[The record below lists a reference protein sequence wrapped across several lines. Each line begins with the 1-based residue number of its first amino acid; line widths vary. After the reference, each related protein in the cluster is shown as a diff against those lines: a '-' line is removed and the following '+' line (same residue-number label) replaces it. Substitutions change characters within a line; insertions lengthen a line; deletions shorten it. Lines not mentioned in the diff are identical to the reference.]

1 MRLTKIK
8 LPHIDSNAS
17 EVTRAVYRKLLRP
30 ALQAP
35 TTLRHPGWL
44 TLLSLTLLS
53 GGAALF
59 TGEQSIY
66 AQEDSVNSEGVYLSS
81 VRQLTFEGS
90 RAGEG
95 YFSRD
100 GKQMVFQSER
110 EAGNPF
116 YQIYL
121 LDRETGDVERVSPGH
136 GKTTCAWIHPDG
148 DRVLFAST
156 QFDPQAQS
164 KQTSELE
171 FRASGQQRRYAWDY
185 DPQFELV
192 EWNRKTGAYKK
203 LTEAMGY
210 DAEASYSPDGKL
222 IAFSSNREAFSKPLT
237 ERQKTLFE
245 NDPAVALDLYVM
257 NSDGSDVRR
266 VTDVYGYDG
275 GPFFSPDGKRLCWR
289 RFSEDGATAEIYS
302 ANIDGSDA
310 KQITKLGA
318 MSWAPYFHPTGDYLI
333 FATNLQGFANFE
345 LYLVDA
351 AGTREP
357 VRVTSTDG
365 FDGLPVFTPDG
376 SDLAW
381 TSNRTADKKSQ
392 IFLGKWNDKAARKA
406 LGIGESSEQNSG
418 SQSITTMKDRGTI
431 DRAAIGEVSSTASR
445 NVKETDSDYK
455 ASDIGRHVDYL
466 CRPELGGRLTG
477 TDGERLATA
486 YVAGVMSELGLAP
499 AGTDTFASL
508 LDKVSSPAGV
518 ANAPA
523 PGDSDDGFGKYFHPF
538 PYNAGVELRDAN
550 SLGSGEQTWKLDQDW
565 RPLAFSKSGE
575 VAPTGVVFAGYGIV
589 APADGEQKE
598 YDSYVHL
605 DVENKWVMVLRQM
618 PSDVTPERRQQLARY
633 SSLRF
638 KAMVARD
645 RGAKGLIV
653 VSGPK
658 SGVRQQLVP
667 LQNDGS
673 LSGTS
678 IAAVSISD
686 ELAEKWFEKSEDK
699 LADLQSELDR
709 GELMMGF
716 ELPEVEVA
724 ANIDV
729 QPIKRTGTNVLGIL
743 RASDDPS
750 VASKTLMIVGAHI
763 DHLGAGGNSSSLAKE
778 EEKNGVHRGAD
789 DNASGVAAMLEIA
802 QSLASQKK
810 SGKLKLKHDV
820 LFAAWSGEELGL
832 LGSAYFADHFRDVYP
847 QLSEGLGADGKLYP
861 VVIANLNLDMVGRL
875 RENLV
880 LQGIGSSP
888 FWKGEIEKRNAVVGL
903 PITLQSDSYLPTDAS
918 TFYLKGIPIL
928 SAFTGSH
935 SEYHTP
941 RDTPEL
947 LNYDGA
953 AQIAKLMGLIARSL
967 GSSEEVPEYTEQRA
981 PEDQGVRAAMTAYL
995 GSIPDYAQGDIQG
1008 VLLSGVSKDGPAAK
1022 AGVKAKDIVIE
1033 LAGRKV
1039 ENIYDYTYAIEA
1051 LKVGQETEI
1060 VVKRGS
1066 ETLRMKVT
1074 PQSRQ

>member
-1 MRLTKIK
+1 MTQR
-8 LPHIDSNAS
+8 
-17 EVTRAVYRKLLRP
+17 
-30 ALQAP
+30 
-35 TTLRHPGWL
+35 TTLAS
-44 TLLSLTLLS
+44 LLATSCLAIFSDLS
-53 GGAALF
+53 ILP
-59 TGEQSIY
+59 SSM
-66 AQEDSVNSEGVYLSS
+66 AQDTEANYVSGI
-81 VRQLTFEGS
+81 RQLTFEGT

-110 EAGNPF
+110 EPGNPF

-121 LDRETGDVERVSPGH
+121 LDRESGDVERVSPGY

-156 QFDPQAQS
+156 QFDPEVKNKQQA
-164 KQTSELE
+164 ELD

-185 DPQFELV
+185 DPKFELV
-192 EWNRKTGAYKK
+192 EWNRRNGSYKK

-222 IAFSSNREAFSKPLT
+222 IAFSSNRTAYSKPLSDR
-237 ERQKTLFE
+237 EKTLFE

-257 NSDGSDVRR
+257 NSDGTNIRKI
-266 VTDVYGYDG
+266 TDVFGYDG
-275 GPFFSPDGKRLCWR
+275 GPFFSPDGKRICWR

-302 ANIDGSDA
+302 ANLDGSDP
-310 KQITKLGA
+310 KQVTRLGA
-318 MSWAPYFHPTGDYLI
+318 MSWAPYFHPSGDYMI

-345 LYLVDA
+345 LYIVDA
-351 AGTREP
+351 AGTKEP
-357 VRVTSTDG
+357 VRITSTDG
-365 FDGLPVFTPDG
+365 FDGLPVFSPDG
-376 SDLAW
+376 SELAW
-381 TSNRTADKKSQ
+381 TSNRTSDKKSQ
-392 IFLGKWNDKAARKA
+392 IFIAKWNDSAARKA
-406 LGIGESSEQNSG
+406 LGLEGNSAKP
-418 SQSITTMKDRGTI
+418 SVD
-431 DRAAIGEVSSTASR
+431 AFGEVSSLAMQ
-445 NVKETDSDYK
+445 NAKANDNDYK
-455 ASDIGRHVDYL
+455 PSDVGRHVDYL

-486 YVAGVMSELGLAP
+486 YVASYMSELGLAP
-499 AGTDTFASL
+499 AGTDTFSGLMEKIKAAA
-508 LDKVSSPAGV
+508 PQG

-523 PGDSDDGFGKYFHPF
+523 SRVDAASLDEFGKYFYPF
-538 PYNAGVELRDAN
+538 PYTAGVEMA
-550 SLGSGEQTWKLDQDW
+550 GSNTLVSAGKEWKLDEDW
-565 RPLAFSKSGE
+565 RPLAFSKSGPLE
-575 VAPTGVVFAGYGIV
+575 ATGVVFAGYGIV
-589 APADGEQKE
+589 APADGDQKE

-605 DVENKWVMVLRQM
+605 DVENKWVMVLRQL
-618 PSDVTPERRQQLARY
+618 PSDVSPERRQQLARY

-678 IAAVSISD
+678 IAAISVSD
-686 ELAEKWFEKSEDK
+686 AVALEWFAESEDK
-699 LADLQSELDR
+699 LEDLQSELDK
-709 GELMMGF
+709 GEMMMGF
-716 ELPEVEVA
+716 ELPEVQVTSS
-724 ANIDV
+724 IQV

-743 RASDDPS
+743 RASDDPNQAAKS
-750 VASKTLMIVGAHI
+750 VIIVGAHI
-763 DHLGAGGNSSSLAKE
+763 DHLGAGGSSSSLARDE
-778 EEKNGVHRGAD
+778 ERTGIHRGAD

-810 SGKLKLKHDV
+810 AGKLQLKHDI

-832 LGSAYFADHFRDVYP
+832 LGSAYFADHFHEIYP
-847 QLSEGLGADGKLYP
+847 SLDKPEGDKLYP
-861 VVIANLNLDMVGRL
+861 TVAACVNLDMVGRL

-888 FWKGEIEKRNAVVGL
+888 YWKGEIEKRNAVVGL
-903 PITLQSDSYLPTDAS
+903 PITLQADSYLPTDAS
-918 TFYLKGIPIL
+918 TFFLKGVPIL

-953 AQIAKLMGLIARSL
+953 AQIAKLMGLITRAL
-967 GSSEEVPEYTEQRA
+967 GTSESVPEYSEQKA
-981 PEDQGVRAAMTAYL
+981 PEGQGARAAMTAYL

-1022 AGVKAKDIVIE
+1022 SGVKAKDIVIE

-1066 ETLRMKVT
+1066 ETHRFKVT

>member
-1 MRLTKIK
+1 MNRITAKHDPAKPTKYST
-8 LPHIDSNAS
+8 P
-17 EVTRAVYRKLLRP
+17 RY
-30 ALQAP
+30 ALGTA
-35 TTLRHPGWL
+35 L
-44 TLLSLTLLS
+44 
-53 GGAALF
+53 AALCLPSLDLLP
-59 TGEQSIY
+59 TQLAHAQDTAPAQQSTE
-66 AQEDSVNSEGVYLSS
+66 ADFVAD

-121 LDRETGDVERVSPGH
+121 MDRESGDVERVSPGH

-156 QFDPQAQS
+156 QFDPESKAKQQA
-164 KQTSELE
+164 ELD

-185 DPQFELV
+185 DPEFELV
-192 EWNRKTGAYKK
+192 EWNRKSGTYKK
-203 LTEAMGY
+203 LTEALGY

-222 IAFSSNREAFSKPLT
+222 IAFSSNRQAYSKPLS
-237 ERQKTLFE
+237 EREQTLFG

-257 NSDGSDVRR
+257 NSDGTNVRR
-266 VTDVYGYDG
+266 VTDVFGYDG

-310 KQITKLGA
+310 KQLTRLGA
-318 MSWAPYFHPTGDYLI
+318 MSWAPYFHPTGDYMI

-345 LYLVDA
+345 LYIVDA
-351 AGTREP
+351 AGTKEP

-376 SDLAW
+376 SELAW
-381 TSNRTADKKSQ
+381 TSNRTAEKKSQ
-392 IFLGKWNDKAARKA
+392 IFIGTWNDAQARKSLGLGKTPGTLDADA
-406 LGIGESSEQNSG
+406 LGQ
-418 SQSITTMKDRGTI
+418 
-431 DRAAIGEVSSTASR
+431 VSSLASE
-445 NVKETDSDYK
+445 NAKANDNDYK
-455 ASDIGRHVDYL
+455 ASDVGRHVDYL

-486 YVAGVMSELGLAP
+486 YVASYMSELGLAP
-499 AGTDTFASL
+499 AGTDTFSML
-508 LDKVSSPAGV
+508 LEKTKLLEKTNLNQNTDSPS
-518 ANAPA
+518 APNL
-523 PGDSDDGFGKYFHPF
+523 DEFGKYFFPF
-538 PYNAGVELRDAN
+538 PYTAGVELAGTN
-550 SLGSGEQTWKLDQDW
+550 TLKSAEVSWKLDEDW

-575 VAPTGVVFAGYGIV
+575 VEPTGVVFAGYGIV
-589 APADGEQKE
+589 APADENQKE

-618 PSDVTPERRQQLARY
+618 PSDVTPERRQHLARY
-633 SSLRF
+633 SSLRY

-678 IAAVSISD
+678 IAAMSITD
-686 ELAEKWFEKSEDK
+686 ALALEWFAKSEDK
-699 LADLQSELDR
+699 LEDLQTELDK
-709 GELMMGF
+709 GEMMMGF
-716 ELPEVEVA
+716 ELPDVQVA
-724 ANIDV
+724 SSIQV
-729 QPIKRTGTNVLGIL
+729 QPIKRTGSNVLGIL
-743 RASDDPS
+743 RASDDPNQSAES
-750 VASKTLMIVGAHI
+750 VIIVGAHI
-763 DHLGAGGNSSSLAKE
+763 DHLGAGGNSSSLARDE
-778 EEKNGVHRGAD
+778 ERSGIHRGAD

-810 SGKLKLKHDV
+810 AGKLALKHDI
-820 LFAAWSGEELGL
+820 LFAAWSGEEMGL
-832 LGSAYFADHFRDVYP
+832 LGSAYFADHFHEIYP
-847 QLSEGLGADGKLYP
+847 NLQKPEGNKLYP
-861 VVIANLNLDMVGRL
+861 TVAACVNLDMVGRL

-888 FWKGEIEKRNAVVGL
+888 YWKGEIEKRNAVVGL
-903 PITLQSDSYLPTDAS
+903 PITLQADSYLPTDAS
-918 TFYLKGIPIL
+918 TFFLKGVPIL

-947 LNYDGA
+947 LNYEGA
-953 AQIAKLMGLIARSL
+953 AKIAKLVGLITRAL
-967 GSSEEVPEYTEQRA
+967 GTTPNAPEYTEQKA
-981 PEDQGVRAAMTAYL
+981 PENQGARAAMTAYL

-1022 AGVKAKDIVIE
+1022 AGVLAKDVVIE

-1060 VVKRGS
+1060 VVKRGAQ
-1066 ETLRMKVT
+1066 THRYKVT

>member
-1 MRLTKIK
+1 MNRITAKHDPAKPTKYST
-8 LPHIDSNAS
+8 P
-17 EVTRAVYRKLLRP
+17 RY
-30 ALQAP
+30 ALGSA
-35 TTLRHPGWL
+35 L
-44 TLLSLTLLS
+44 
-53 GGAALF
+53 AALCLPSLDLLP
-59 TGEQSIY
+59 TQLAHAQDTAPAQQTVPAQQSTE
-66 AQEDSVNSEGVYLSS
+66 ADFVAD

-121 LDRETGDVERVSPGH
+121 MDRESGDVERVSPGH

-156 QFDPQAQS
+156 QFDPESKAKQQA
-164 KQTSELE
+164 ELD

-185 DPQFELV
+185 DPEFELV
-192 EWNRKTGAYKK
+192 EWNRKSGTYKK
-203 LTEAMGY
+203 LTEALGY

-222 IAFSSNREAFSKPLT
+222 IAFSSNRQAYSKPLS
-237 ERQKTLFE
+237 EREQTLFG

-257 NSDGSDVRR
+257 NSDGTNVRR
-266 VTDVYGYDG
+266 VTDVFGYDG

-310 KQITKLGA
+310 KQLTRLGA
-318 MSWAPYFHPTGDYLI
+318 MSWAPYFHPSGDYMI

-345 LYLVDA
+345 LYIVDA
-351 AGTREP
+351 AGTKEP

-376 SDLAW
+376 SELAW
-381 TSNRTADKKSQ
+381 TSNRTAEKKSQ
-392 IFLGKWNDKAARKA
+392 IFIGTWNDAQARKSLGLGKTTGTLDADA
-406 LGIGESSEQNSG
+406 LGQ
-418 SQSITTMKDRGTI
+418 
-431 DRAAIGEVSSTASR
+431 VSSLASE
-445 NVKETDSDYK
+445 NAKANDNDYK
-455 ASDIGRHVDYL
+455 ASDVGRHVDYL

-486 YVAGVMSELGLAP
+486 YVASYMSELGLAP
-499 AGTDTFASL
+499 AGTDTFSML
-508 LDKVSSPAGV
+508 LEKTKLLEKTNLNQNTDSPS
-518 ANAPA
+518 APNL
-523 PGDSDDGFGKYFHPF
+523 DEFGMYFFPF
-538 PYNAGVELRDAN
+538 PYTAGVELAGTN
-550 SLGSGEQTWKLDQDW
+550 TLKSAEVSWKLDEDW

-575 VAPTGVVFAGYGIV
+575 VEPTGVVFAGYGIV
-589 APADGEQKE
+589 APADENQKE

-618 PSDVTPERRQQLARY
+618 PSDVTPERRQHLARY
-633 SSLRF
+633 SSLRY

-678 IAAVSISD
+678 IAAMSITD
-686 ELAEKWFEKSEDK
+686 ALALEWFAKSEDK
-699 LADLQSELDR
+699 LEDLQTELDK
-709 GELMMGF
+709 GEMMMGF
-716 ELPEVEVA
+716 ELPDVQVA
-724 ANIDV
+724 SSIQV
-729 QPIKRTGTNVLGIL
+729 QPIKRTGSNVLGIL
-743 RASDDPS
+743 RASDDPNQSAES
-750 VASKTLMIVGAHI
+750 VIIVGAHI
-763 DHLGAGGNSSSLAKE
+763 DHLGAGGNSSSLARDE
-778 EEKNGVHRGAD
+778 ERSGIHRGAD

-810 SGKLKLKHDV
+810 AGKLALKHDI
-820 LFAAWSGEELGL
+820 LFAAWSGEEMGL
-832 LGSAYFADHFRDVYP
+832 LGSAYFADHFHEIYP
-847 QLSEGLGADGKLYP
+847 NLQKPEGNKLYP
-861 VVIANLNLDMVGRL
+861 TVAACVNLDMVGRL

-888 FWKGEIEKRNAVVGL
+888 YWKGEIEKRNAVVGL
-903 PITLQSDSYLPTDAS
+903 PITLQADSYLPTDAS
-918 TFYLKGIPIL
+918 TFFLKGVPIL

-947 LNYDGA
+947 LNYEGA
-953 AQIAKLMGLIARSL
+953 AKIAKLVGLITRAL
-967 GSSEEVPEYTEQRA
+967 GTTPNAPEYTEQKA
-981 PEDQGVRAAMTAYL
+981 PENQGARAAMTAYL

-1022 AGVKAKDIVIE
+1022 AGVLAKDVVIE

-1060 VVKRGS
+1060 VVKRGAQ
-1066 ETLRMKVT
+1066 THRYKVT

>member
-1 MRLTKIK
+1 MQK
-8 LPHIDSNAS
+8 
-17 EVTRAVYRKLLRP
+17 RKLLAGLAATLCLSHFYAIAQDP
-30 ALQAP
+30 ASN
-35 TTLRHPGWL
+35 PG
-44 TLLSLTLLS
+44 TEPNFVS
-53 GGAALF
+53 G
-59 TGEQSIY
+59 I
-66 AQEDSVNSEGVYLSS
+66 
-81 VRQLTFEGS
+81 RQLTFEGS

-110 EAGNPF
+110 QPGNPF

-121 LDRETGDVERVSPGH
+121 LDRESGDVERVSPGH

-156 QFDPQAQS
+156 QFDPEAKT
-164 KQTSELE
+164 KQQTELD

-192 EWNRKTGAYKK
+192 EWNRKTGTYKK
-203 LTEAMGY
+203 LTDAKGY
-210 DAEASYSPDGKL
+210 DAEASYSPDGSL
-222 IAFSSNREAFSKPLT
+222 IAFSSNREAYSKSLSDR
-237 ERQKTLFE
+237 EKTLFE
-245 NDPAVALDLYVM
+245 NDPAVALDLYIM
-257 NSDGSDVRR
+257 NSDGTNIRKI
-266 VTDVYGYDG
+266 TDVFGYDG
-275 GPFFSPDGKRLCWR
+275 GPFFSPDGKRICWR

-302 ANIDGSDA
+302 ANVDGSDP
-310 KQITKLGA
+310 KQITRLGA
-318 MSWAPYFHPTGDYLI
+318 MSWAPYFHPSGDYMI

-345 LYLVDA
+345 LYIVDA
-351 AGTREP
+351 AGTKDP
-357 VRVTSTDG
+357 VRITSTDG
-365 FDGLPVFTPDG
+365 FDGLPVFSPDG
-376 SDLAW
+376 SELAW

-392 IFLGKWNDKAARKA
+392 IFIAKWNDTAARNA
-406 LGIGESSEQNSG
+406 LGLG
-418 SQSITTMKDRGTI
+418 KDSPNADPDAFGQ
-431 DRAAIGEVSSTASR
+431 VSSLAMQ
-445 NVKETDSDYK
+445 NAKANDNDYK
-455 ASDIGRHVDYL
+455 PSDVGRHVDYL

-486 YVAGVMSELGLAP
+486 YVASYMSQLGLVP
-499 AGTDTFASL
+499 AGTDTFTSL
-508 LDKVSSPAGV
+508 LETIRSATPQASVSGV
-518 ANAPA
+518 SKLNAVEL
-523 PGDSDDGFGKYFHPF
+523 DEYGKYFYPF
-538 PYNAGVELRDAN
+538 PYTAGVELA
-550 SLGSGEQTWKLDQDW
+550 GSNKLSSGDKLLKLDEDW
-565 RPLAFSKSGE
+565 RPLAFSKSNE
-575 VAPTGVVFAGYGIV
+575 IEPTSVVFAGYGIV
-589 APADGEQKE
+589 APADGDQKE

-605 DVENKWVMVLRQM
+605 DVENKWVMVLRQL
-618 PSDVTPERRQQLARY
+618 PSDVSPERRQHLARY

-645 RGAKGLIV
+645 RGAKGIIV

-678 IAAVSISD
+678 IAAISVSD
-686 ELAEKWFEKSEDK
+686 AVALDWFSKSEDK
-699 LADLQSELDR
+699 LEDLQTELDK
-709 GELMMGF
+709 GEMMMGF
-716 ELPEVEVA
+716 ELPEVQVA
-724 ANIDV
+724 SSIQV

-743 RASDDPS
+743 RSSDDPNQAAKS
-750 VASKTLMIVGAHI
+750 VIIVGAHI
-763 DHLGAGGNSSSLAKE
+763 DHLGAGGNSSSLARDE
-778 EEKNGVHRGAD
+778 ERNGIHRGAD

-810 SGKLKLKHDV
+810 AGKLQLKHDI
-820 LFAAWSGEELGL
+820 LFAAWSGEEMGL
-832 LGSAYFADHFRDVYP
+832 LGSAYFADHFHDIYP
-847 QLSEGLGADGKLYP
+847 HLEKSEANKLYP
-861 VVIANLNLDMVGRL
+861 TVAACVNLDMVGRL

-888 FWKGEIEKRNAVVGL
+888 YWKAEIEKRNAVVGL
-903 PITLQSDSYLPTDAS
+903 PITLQADSYLPTDAS
-918 TFYLKGIPIL
+918 TFFLKGVPIL

-953 AQIAKLMGLIARSL
+953 AQIAKLMGLITRAL
-967 GSSEEVPEYTEQRA
+967 GTSETIPEYTEQKA
-981 PEDQGVRAAMTAYL
+981 PENQGTRAAMTAYL

-1008 VLLSGVSKDGPAAK
+1008 VLLSGVSKDGPATK
-1022 AGVKAKDIVIE
+1022 AGVKAKDVVIE

-1060 VVKRGS
+1060 VVRRGS
-1066 ETLRMKVT
+1066 ETHRFKVT

>member
-1 MRLTKIK
+1 MKNRSLFASVLASLCLVHLGWIEK
-8 LPHIDSNAS
+8 LS
-17 EVTRAVYRKLLRP
+17 
-30 ALQAP
+30 
-35 TTLRHPGWL
+35 
-44 TLLSLTLLS
+44 
-53 GGAALF
+53 
-59 TGEQSIY
+59 
-66 AQEDSVNSEGVYLSS
+66 AQETEPTFVSG
-81 VRQLTFEGS
+81 VRQLTFEGA

-100 GKQMVFQSER
+100 GQQMVFQSER
-110 EAGNPF
+110 QPGNPF

-121 LDRETGDVERVSPGH
+121 LDRESGDVERVSPGH

-156 QFDPQAQS
+156 QFDPEAKS
-164 KQTSELE
+164 KQQSELD

-192 EWNRKTGAYKK
+192 EWNRKTGSYKQ
-203 LTEAMGY
+203 LTQAMGY
-210 DAEASYSPDGKL
+210 DAEASYSPDGKW
-222 IAFSSNREAFSKPLT
+222 IAFSSNRAAYEKPLSPR
-237 ERQKTLFE
+237 EKTLFE

-257 NSDGSDVRR
+257 DSDGTNVRKI
-266 VTDVYGYDG
+266 TDVFGYDG
-275 GPFFSPDGKRLCWR
+275 GPFFSPDGKRICWR
-289 RFSEDGATAEIYS
+289 RFSEDGATAEIFS
-302 ANIDGSDA
+302 ANVDGSDP
-310 KQITKLGA
+310 KQITRLGA
-318 MSWAPYFHPTGDYLI
+318 MSWAPFFHPSGDYMI

-345 LYLVDA
+345 LYIVDA
-351 AGTREP
+351 AGTKEP
-357 VRVTSTDG
+357 VRITSTDG

-376 SDLAW
+376 SELAW

-392 IFLGKWNDKAARKA
+392 IFIGKWNDSAARKA
-406 LGIGESSEQNSG
+406 LGLEGDSAKPTS
-418 SQSITTMKDRGTI
+418 D
-431 DRAAIGEVSSTASR
+431 ALGEVSGLAML
-445 NVKETDSDYK
+445 NAKANDNDYK
-455 ASDIGRHVDYL
+455 PSDVGRHVDYL

-486 YVAGVMSELGLAP
+486 YVASYMSQLGLAP
-499 AGTDTFASL
+499 AGTDTFSSLIDKVKPATSQKVDVASL
-508 LDKVSSPAGV
+508 DE
-518 ANAPA
+518 
-523 PGDSDDGFGKYFHPF
+523 FGKYFYPF
-538 PYNAGVELRDAN
+538 PYTAGVELT
-550 SLGSGEQTWKLDQDW
+550 GSNKLVSGSKEWTLDQDW
-565 RPLAFSKSGE
+565 RPLAFSKSNE
-575 VAPTGVVFAGYGIV
+575 IEPTAVVFAGYGIV
-589 APADGEQKE
+589 APADGDQKE

-605 DVENKWVMVLRQM
+605 DVENKWVMVLRQL
-618 PSDVTPERRQQLARY
+618 PSDVSPERRQHLARY

-678 IAAVSISD
+678 IAAISVSD
-686 ELAEKWFEKSEDK
+686 ALALEWFAKSEDK
-699 LADLQSELDR
+699 LEDLQAELDK
-709 GELMMGF
+709 GEMMMGF
-716 ELPEVEVA
+716 ELPEVSVWA
-724 ANIDV
+724 SIQV

-743 RASDDPS
+743 RASEDPNQAAKS
-750 VASKTLMIVGAHI
+750 VIIVGAHI
-763 DHLGAGGNSSSLAKE
+763 DHLGAGGNSSSLARDE
-778 EEKNGVHRGAD
+778 ERNGIHRGAD

-810 SGKLKLKHDV
+810 AGKLQLKHDI
-820 LFAAWSGEELGL
+820 LFAAWSGEEMGL
-832 LGSAYFADHFRDVYP
+832 LGSAYFADHFHEIYP
-847 QLSEGLGADGKLYP
+847 NLDKPEGNKLYP
-861 VVIANLNLDMVGRL
+861 TVAACVNLDMVGRL

-888 FWKGEIEKRNAVVGL
+888 YWKGEIEKRNAVVGL
-903 PITLQSDSYLPTDAS
+903 PITLQADSYLPTDAS
-918 TFYLKGIPIL
+918 TFFLKGVPIL

-953 AQIAKLMGLIARSL
+953 AQIAKLMGLVTRALATTQSI
-967 GSSEEVPEYTEQRA
+967 PEYTEQKA
-981 PEDQGVRAAMTAYL
+981 PENQGTRAAMTAYL

-1008 VLLSGVSKDGPAAK
+1008 VLLSGVSKDGPAAQ

-1066 ETLRMKVT
+1066 QTHRFKVT

>member
-1 MRLTKIK
+1 MNILPRVSKGSTMTKNRSKTKSMSPEQADTATSSQWFKRARLLAFTA
-8 LPHIDSNAS
+8 LLSSNA
-17 EVTRAVYRKLLRP
+17 AAPNP
-30 ALQAP
+30 AISQDAQP
-35 TTLRHPGWL
+35 SNST
-44 TLLSLTLLS
+44 
-53 GGAALF
+53 
-59 TGEQSIY
+59 QSNST
-66 AQEDSVNSEGVYLSS
+66 QPEKSEGTYLSN
-81 VRQLTFEGS
+81 VRQLTFEGA

-121 LDRETGDVERVSPGH
+121 LDRETGDVQRVSPGH

-156 QFDPQAQS
+156 QFDPDAVT
-164 KQTSELE
+164 KQKNELE

-192 EWNRKTGAYKK
+192 EWNQKTGQYKK
-203 LTEAMGY
+203 LTDAIGY

-222 IAFSSNREAFSKPLT
+222 IAFSSNREAFQKPLSDR
-237 ERQKTLFE
+237 EKQLFE

-257 NSDGSDVRR
+257 NSDGSNIRR

-275 GPFFSPDGKRLCWR
+275 GPFFSPDGTRICWR

-302 ANIDGSDA
+302 ANVDGSDP
-310 KQITKLGA
+310 KQLTKLGA
-318 MSWAPYFHPTGDYLI
+318 MSWAPYFHPSGDYLI

-345 LYLVDA
+345 LYVVDA
-351 AGTREP
+351 AGTKEP
-357 VRVTSTDG
+357 VRITSTEG

-376 SDLAW
+376 SELAW

-392 IFLGKWNDKAARKA
+392 IFLGKWNDGAARQA
-406 LGIGESSEQNSG
+406 LGLSKTNETKTTASSAA
-418 SQSITTMKDRGTI
+418 MI
-431 DRAAIGEVSSTASR
+431 DRALLGEASSTAAK
-445 NVKETDSDYK
+445 NAKETDNDYR

-477 TDGERLATA
+477 TEGERLATA
-486 YVAGVMSELGLAP
+486 YVAGVMSELGLEP
-499 AGTDTFASL
+499 AGTDTLNSL
-508 LDKVSSPAGV
+508 VGKE
-518 ANAPA
+518 NATQNPNLA
-523 PGDSDDGFGKYFHPF
+523 ADDFGKYFHPF
-538 PYNAGVELRDAN
+538 PYTAGVELKGEN
-550 SLGSGEQTWKLDQDW
+550 SLNSSAKAWTLDKDW
-565 RPLAFSKSGE
+565 RPLAFSRSGKIDS
-575 VAPTGVVFAGYGIV
+575 TGVVFAGYGIV
-589 APADGEQKE
+589 APADGDQKE

-605 DVENKWVMVLRQM
+605 DVENKWVMVLRQL
-618 PSDVTPERRQQLARY
+618 PSDVSPERRQQLARY

-658 SGVRQQLVP
+658 SGVRQELVP

-678 IAAVSISD
+678 IAAISISD
-686 ELAEKWFEKSEDK
+686 ELALKWFEKSEDK
-699 LADLQSELDR
+699 LEDLQTELDR
-709 GELMMGF
+709 GEMMMGF
-716 ELPEVEVA
+716 ELPEVEVS

-729 QPIKRTGTNVLGIL
+729 QPIKRTGTNVLGVL
-743 RASDDPS
+743 RASENPS
-750 VASKTLMIVGAHI
+750 EATKTMIIVGAHI
-763 DHLGAGGNSSSLAKE
+763 DHLGAGSNSSSLAKE
-778 EEKNGVHRGAD
+778 EERNGVHRGAD

-810 SGKLKLKHDV
+810 SGKLKLKHDI

-832 LGSAYFADHFRDVYP
+832 LGSAYFADHFDSIYP
-847 QLSEGLGADGKLYP
+847 ALATDPHTSEGKLYP
-861 VVIANLNLDMVGRL
+861 RVIANLNLDMVGRL

-903 PITLQSDSYLPTDAS
+903 PLTLQSDSYLPTDAS
-918 TFYLKGIPIL
+918 TFYLKGVPIL

-953 AQIAKLMGLIARSL
+953 AQISKLMGLIARSL
-967 GSSEEVPEYTEQRA
+967 GTSNDIPEYSEQKA
-981 PEDQGVRAAMTAYL
+981 PENQGARAAMTAFL
-995 GSIPDYAQGDIQG
+995 GSIPDYAQGDIVG

-1060 VVKRGS
+1060 VVKRGT

>member
-1 MRLTKIK
+1 MTK
-8 LPHIDSNAS
+8 
-17 EVTRAVYRKLLRP
+17 R
-30 ALQAP
+30 
-35 TTLRHPGWL
+35 TTLAS
-44 TLLSLTLLS
+44 LLATCCLATFSDLS
-53 GGAALF
+53 ILP
-59 TGEQSIY
+59 SSM
-66 AQEDSVNSEGVYLSS
+66 AQDTEANYVSGI
-81 VRQLTFEGS
+81 RQLTFEGT

-110 EAGNPF
+110 EPGNPF

-121 LDRETGDVERVSPGH
+121 LDRESGDVERVSPGH

-156 QFDPQAQS
+156 QFDPEVKNKQQA
-164 KQTSELE
+164 ELD

-192 EWNRKTGAYKK
+192 EWNRKNGSYKK

-222 IAFSSNREAFSKPLT
+222 IAFSSNRTAYSKPLSDR
-237 ERQKTLFE
+237 EKTLFE

-257 NSDGSDVRR
+257 NSDGTNIRKI
-266 VTDVYGYDG
+266 TDVFGYDG
-275 GPFFSPDGKRLCWR
+275 GPFFSPDGKRICWR

-302 ANIDGSDA
+302 ANLDGSDP
-310 KQITKLGA
+310 KQVTRLGA
-318 MSWAPYFHPTGDYLI
+318 MSWAPYFHPSGDYMI

-345 LYLVDA
+345 LYIVDA
-351 AGTREP
+351 AGTKEP
-357 VRVTSTDG
+357 VRITSTDG
-365 FDGLPVFTPDG
+365 FDGLPVFSPDG
-376 SDLAW
+376 SELAW
-381 TSNRTADKKSQ
+381 TSNRTSDKKSQ
-392 IFLGKWNDKAARKA
+392 IFIAKWNDSAARKA
-406 LGIGESSEQNSG
+406 LGLEGNSAKPSVG
-418 SQSITTMKDRGTI
+418 
-431 DRAAIGEVSSTASR
+431 AFGEVSSLAMQ
-445 NVKETDSDYK
+445 NAKANDNDYK
-455 ASDIGRHVDYL
+455 PSDVGRHVDYL

-486 YVAGVMSELGLAP
+486 YVASYMSELGLAP
-499 AGTDTFASL
+499 AGTDTFSGLIEKIKAAAPQGSNVPASRVDAASL
-508 LDKVSSPAGV
+508 DE
-518 ANAPA
+518 
-523 PGDSDDGFGKYFHPF
+523 FGKYFYPF
-538 PYNAGVELRDAN
+538 PYTAGVEMA
-550 SLGSGEQTWKLDQDW
+550 GSNTLVSASKEWKLDEDW
-565 RPLAFSKSGE
+565 RPLAFSKSGPLE
-575 VAPTGVVFAGYGIV
+575 ATGVVFAGYGIV
-589 APADGEQKE
+589 APADGDQKE

-605 DVENKWVMVLRQM
+605 DVENKWVMVLRQL
-618 PSDVTPERRQQLARY
+618 PSDVSPERRQQLARY

-678 IAAVSISD
+678 IAAISVSD
-686 ELAEKWFEKSEDK
+686 AVALEWFAKSEDK
-699 LADLQSELDR
+699 LEDLQSELDK
-709 GELMMGF
+709 GEMMMGF
-716 ELPEVEVA
+716 ELPEVQVTSS
-724 ANIDV
+724 IQV

-743 RASDDPS
+743 RASDDPNQ
-750 VASKTLMIVGAHI
+750 ASKSVIIVGAHI
-763 DHLGAGGNSSSLAKE
+763 DHLGAGGNSSSLARDE
-778 EEKNGVHRGAD
+778 ERTGIHRGAD

-810 SGKLKLKHDV
+810 AGKLQLKHDI

-832 LGSAYFADHFRDVYP
+832 LGSAYFADHFHEIYP
-847 QLSEGLGADGKLYP
+847 SLDKPEGDKLYP
-861 VVIANLNLDMVGRL
+861 TVAACVNLDMVGRL

-888 FWKGEIEKRNAVVGL
+888 YWKGEIEKRNAVVGL
-903 PITLQSDSYLPTDAS
+903 PITLQADSYLPTDAS
-918 TFYLKGIPIL
+918 TFFLKGVPIL

-953 AQIAKLMGLIARSL
+953 AQIAKLMGLITRAL
-967 GSSEEVPEYTEQRA
+967 GTSESVPEYSEQKA
-981 PEDQGVRAAMTAYL
+981 PEGQGARAAMTAYL

-1022 AGVKAKDIVIE
+1022 SGVKAKDIVIE

-1066 ETLRMKVT
+1066 ETHRFKVT

>member
-1 MRLTKIK
+1 MTK
-8 LPHIDSNAS
+8 
-17 EVTRAVYRKLLRP
+17 R
-30 ALQAP
+30 
-35 TTLRHPGWL
+35 TTLAS
-44 TLLSLTLLS
+44 LLATSCLAIFSDLS
-53 GGAALF
+53 ILP
-59 TGEQSIY
+59 SSM
-66 AQEDSVNSEGVYLSS
+66 AQDTEANYVSGI
-81 VRQLTFEGS
+81 RQLTFEGT

-110 EAGNPF
+110 EPGNPF

-121 LDRETGDVERVSPGH
+121 LDRESGDVERVSPGH
-136 GKTTCAWIHPDG
+136 GKTTCAWIHPNG

-156 QFDPQAQS
+156 QFDPEVKNKQQA
-164 KQTSELE
+164 ELD

-192 EWNRKTGAYKK
+192 EWNRKNGSYKK

-222 IAFSSNREAFSKPLT
+222 IAFSSNRTAYSKPLSDR
-237 ERQKTLFE
+237 EKTLFE

-257 NSDGSDVRR
+257 NSDGTNVRKI
-266 VTDVYGYDG
+266 TDVFGYDG
-275 GPFFSPDGKRLCWR
+275 GPFFSPDGKRICWR

-302 ANIDGSDA
+302 ANLDGSDP
-310 KQITKLGA
+310 KQVTRLGA
-318 MSWAPYFHPTGDYLI
+318 MSWAPYFHPSGDYMI

-345 LYLVDA
+345 LYIVDA
-351 AGTREP
+351 AGTKEP
-357 VRVTSTDG
+357 VRITSTDG
-365 FDGLPVFTPDG
+365 FDGLPVFSPDG
-376 SDLAW
+376 SELAW
-381 TSNRTADKKSQ
+381 TSNRTSDKKSQ
-392 IFLGKWNDKAARKA
+392 IFIAKWNDSTARKA
-406 LGIGESSEQNSG
+406 LGLEGNSAKP
-418 SQSITTMKDRGTI
+418 SVD
-431 DRAAIGEVSSTASR
+431 AFGEVSSLAMQ
-445 NVKETDSDYK
+445 NAKANDNDYK
-455 ASDIGRHVDYL
+455 PSDVGRHVDYL

-486 YVAGVMSELGLAP
+486 YVASYMSELGLAP
-499 AGTDTFASL
+499 AGTDTFSGLMEKIKAAA
-508 LDKVSSPAGV
+508 PQG

-523 PGDSDDGFGKYFHPF
+523 SRVDAASLDEFGKYFYPF
-538 PYNAGVELRDAN
+538 PYTAGVEMA
-550 SLGSGEQTWKLDQDW
+550 GSNTLVSAGKEWKLDEDW
-565 RPLAFSKSGE
+565 RPLAFSKSGPLE
-575 VAPTGVVFAGYGIV
+575 ATGVVFAGYGIV
-589 APADGEQKE
+589 APADGDQKE

-605 DVENKWVMVLRQM
+605 DVENKWVMVLRQL
-618 PSDVTPERRQQLARY
+618 PSDVSPERRQQLARY

-678 IAAVSISD
+678 IAAISVSD
-686 ELAEKWFEKSEDK
+686 AVALEWFAKSEDK
-699 LADLQSELDR
+699 LEDLQSELDK
-709 GELMMGF
+709 GEMMMGF
-716 ELPEVEVA
+716 ELPEVQVTSS
-724 ANIDV
+724 IQV

-743 RASDDPS
+743 RASDDPNQAAKS
-750 VASKTLMIVGAHI
+750 VIIVGAHI
-763 DHLGAGGNSSSLAKE
+763 DHLGAGGSSSSLARDE
-778 EEKNGVHRGAD
+778 ERTGIHRGAD

-810 SGKLKLKHDV
+810 AGKLQLKHDI

-832 LGSAYFADHFRDVYP
+832 LGSAYFADHFHEIYP
-847 QLSEGLGADGKLYP
+847 SLDKPEGDKLYP
-861 VVIANLNLDMVGRL
+861 TVAACVNLDMVGRL

-888 FWKGEIEKRNAVVGL
+888 YWKGEIEKRNAVVGL
-903 PITLQSDSYLPTDAS
+903 PITLQADSYLPTDAS
-918 TFYLKGIPIL
+918 TFFLKGVPIL

-953 AQIAKLMGLIARSL
+953 AQIAKLMGLITRAL
-967 GSSEEVPEYTEQRA
+967 GTSESVPEYSEQKA
-981 PEDQGVRAAMTAYL
+981 PEGQGARAAMTAYL

-1022 AGVKAKDIVIE
+1022 SGVKAKDIVIE

-1066 ETLRMKVT
+1066 ETHRFKVT

>member
-1 MRLTKIK
+1 
-8 LPHIDSNAS
+8 
-17 EVTRAVYRKLLRP
+17 
-30 ALQAP
+30 
-35 TTLRHPGWL
+35 
-44 TLLSLTLLS
+44 
-53 GGAALF
+53 
-59 TGEQSIY
+59 
-66 AQEDSVNSEGVYLSS
+66 
-81 VRQLTFEGS
+81 
-90 RAGEG
+90 
-95 YFSRD
+95 
-100 GKQMVFQSER
+100 
-110 EAGNPF
+110 
-116 YQIYL
+116 
-121 LDRETGDVERVSPGH
+121 
-136 GKTTCAWIHPDG
+136 
-148 DRVLFAST
+148 
-156 QFDPQAQS
+156 
-164 KQTSELE
+164 
-171 FRASGQQRRYAWDY
+171 
-185 DPQFELV
+185 
-192 EWNRKTGAYKK
+192 
-203 LTEAMGY
+203 
-210 DAEASYSPDGKL
+210 
-222 IAFSSNREAFSKPLT
+222 
-237 ERQKTLFE
+237 
-245 NDPAVALDLYVM
+245 
-257 NSDGSDVRR
+257 
-266 VTDVYGYDG
+266 
-275 GPFFSPDGKRLCWR
+275 
-289 RFSEDGATAEIYS
+289 
-302 ANIDGSDA
+302 
-310 KQITKLGA
+310 
-318 MSWAPYFHPTGDYLI
+318 
-333 FATNLQGFANFE
+333 
-345 LYLVDA
+345 
-351 AGTREP
+351 
-357 VRVTSTDG
+357 
-365 FDGLPVFTPDG
+365 
-376 SDLAW
+376 
-381 TSNRTADKKSQ
+381 
-392 IFLGKWNDKAARKA
+392 
-406 LGIGESSEQNSG
+406 
-418 SQSITTMKDRGTI
+418 
-431 DRAAIGEVSSTASR
+431 
-445 NVKETDSDYK
+445 
-455 ASDIGRHVDYL
+455 
-466 CRPELGGRLTG
+466 
-477 TDGERLATA
+477 
-486 YVAGVMSELGLAP
+486 
-499 AGTDTFASL
+499 
-508 LDKVSSPAGV
+508 
-518 ANAPA
+518 
-523 PGDSDDGFGKYFHPF
+523 
-538 PYNAGVELRDAN
+538 
-550 SLGSGEQTWKLDQDW
+550 
-565 RPLAFSKSGE
+565 
-575 VAPTGVVFAGYGIV
+575 
-589 APADGEQKE
+589 
-598 YDSYVHL
+598 
-605 DVENKWVMVLRQM
+605 MVLRQM

-678 IAAVSISD
+678 IAAISVSD

-743 RASDDPS
+743 RASDDPN

-810 SGKLKLKHDV
+810 SGKLKLKHDI

-832 LGSAYFADHFRDVYP
+832 LGSAYFADHFREVYP
-847 QLSEGLGADGKLYP
+847 QLSEGIGAEGKLYP

-1074 PQSRQ
+1074 PLSRQ

>member
-1 MRLTKIK
+1 MTKNRSKAKSVSQKQADTTSTTQWLQHARLLALT
-8 LPHIDSNAS
+8 A
-17 EVTRAVYRKLLRP
+17 LLSSTAAAP
-30 ALQAP
+30 NLAALQDAP
-35 TTLRHPGWL
+35 
-44 TLLSLTLLS
+44 SS
-53 GGAALF
+53 
-59 TGEQSIY
+59 
-66 AQEDSVNSEGVYLSS
+66 NSTQTNSPQTEKPEGTYLSN
-81 VRQLTFEGS
+81 VRQLTFEGA

-156 QFDPQAQS
+156 QFDPDATT
-164 KQTSELE
+164 KQKNELE

-192 EWNRKTGAYKK
+192 EWNRKTGQYKK
-203 LTEAMGY
+203 LTDAMGY

-222 IAFSSNREAFSKPLT
+222 IAFSSNREAFQKPLT
-237 ERQKTLFE
+237 DREKQLFE

-257 NSDGSDVRR
+257 NSDGTNIRR

-275 GPFFSPDGKRLCWR
+275 GPFFSPDGKRICWR

-302 ANIDGSDA
+302 ANVDGSDP
-310 KQITKLGA
+310 KQLTKLGA
-318 MSWAPYFHPTGDYLI
+318 MSWAPYFHPSGDYLI

-345 LYLVDA
+345 LYVVDA
-351 AGTREP
+351 AGTKEP
-357 VRVTSTDG
+357 VRITSTEG

-376 SDLAW
+376 SELAW

-392 IFLGKWNDKAARKA
+392 IFLGKWNDGAARQA
-406 LGIGESSEQNSG
+406 LGISKTNETKTSASSASMLDLALLGE
-418 SQSITTMKDRGTI
+418 
-431 DRAAIGEVSSTASR
+431 ASSTAAK
-445 NVKETDSDYK
+445 NAKETDNDYR

-477 TDGERLATA
+477 TEGERLATA
-486 YVAGVMSELGLAP
+486 YVAGVMSELGLDP
-499 AGTDTFASL
+499 AGTDTLNSL
-508 LDKVSSPAGV
+508 VGTE
-518 ANAPA
+518 NATQN
-523 PGDSDDGFGKYFHPF
+523 SKITEDDFGKYFHPF
-538 PYNAGVELRDAN
+538 PYTAGVELKGEN
-550 SLGSGEQTWKLDQDW
+550 SLTSGEQTFALDKDW
-565 RPLAFSKSGE
+565 RPLAFSRSGQIDS
-575 VAPTGVVFAGYGIV
+575 TGVVFAGYGIV
-589 APADGEQKE
+589 APADGDQKE

-605 DVENKWVMVLRQM
+605 DVENKWVMVLRQL
-618 PSDVTPERRQQLARY
+618 PSDVSPERRQQLARY

-658 SGVRQQLVP
+658 SGVRQELVP

-678 IAAVSISD
+678 IAAISISD
-686 ELAEKWFEKSEDK
+686 ELALKWFEKSEDK
-699 LADLQSELDR
+699 LEDLQAELDR
-709 GELMMGF
+709 GEMMMGF
-716 ELPEVEVA
+716 ELPDIEVS

-729 QPIKRTGTNVLGIL
+729 QPIKRTGTNVLGLL
-743 RASDDPS
+743 RASDNPS
-750 VASKTLMIVGAHI
+750 DATKTMIIIGAHI
-763 DHLGAGGNSSSLAKE
+763 DHLGAGGNSSSLAKDDE
-778 EEKNGVHRGAD
+778 RNGVHRGAD

-802 QSLASQKK
+802 QSLASQKR
-810 SGKLKLKHDV
+810 SGKLKLKHDI

-832 LGSAYFADHFRDVYP
+832 LGSAYFADHFDSIYP
-847 QLSEGLGADGKLYP
+847 ELATDPHANEGKLYP
-861 VVIANLNLDMVGRL
+861 RVIANLNLDMVGRL

-903 PITLQSDSYLPTDAS
+903 PLTLQSDSYLPTDAS
-918 TFYLKGIPIL
+918 TFYLKGVPIL

-947 LNYDGA
+947 LNYEGA
-953 AQIAKLMGLIARSL
+953 AQISKLMGLIARSL
-967 GSSEEVPEYTEQRA
+967 GTSEEIPEYSEQKA
-981 PEDQGVRAAMTAYL
+981 PENQGARAAMTAFL
-995 GSIPDYAQGDIQG
+995 GSIPDYAQGDIVG

-1060 VVKRGS
+1060 VVKRGN
-1066 ETLRMKVT
+1066 ETLRLKVT

>member
-1 MRLTKIK
+1 MQKRSFLAGLLAAVC
-8 LPHIDSNAS
+8 LPS
-17 EVTRAVYRKLLRP
+17 
-30 ALQAP
+30 
-35 TTLRHPGWL
+35 
-44 TLLSLTLLS
+44 SLGLAQDTESTFVS
-53 GGAALF
+53 G
-59 TGEQSIY
+59 I
-66 AQEDSVNSEGVYLSS
+66 
-81 VRQLTFEGS
+81 RQLTFEGA

-110 EAGNPF
+110 EPGNPF

-121 LDRETGDVERVSPGH
+121 LDRESGDVERVSPGH

-156 QFDPQAQS
+156 QFDPEAKA
-164 KQTSELE
+164 KQKSELD

-192 EWNRKTGAYKK
+192 EWNRKTGTYKK
-203 LTEAMGY
+203 LTEALGY
-210 DAEASYSPDGKL
+210 DAEASYSPDGNL
-222 IAFSSNREAFSKPLT
+222 IAFSSNRTAYSKPLS
-237 ERQKTLFE
+237 EREKTLFE

-257 NSDGSDVRR
+257 NSDGTNIRKI
-266 VTDVYGYDG
+266 TDVFGYDG
-275 GPFFSPDGKRLCWR
+275 GPFFSPDGKRVCWR

-302 ANIDGSDA
+302 ANVDGSDP
-310 KQITKLGA
+310 KQITRLGA
-318 MSWAPYFHPTGDYLI
+318 MSWAPYFHPSGDYMI

-345 LYLVDA
+345 LYIVDA
-351 AGTREP
+351 AGTKDP
-357 VRVTSTDG
+357 VRITSTDG
-365 FDGLPVFTPDG
+365 FDGLPVFSPDG
-376 SDLAW
+376 SELAW

-392 IFLGKWNDKAARKA
+392 IFIAKWNDSQARKA
-406 LGIGESSEQNSG
+406 LGIDGNSDKSSDAFGQASSVAMQNA
-418 SQSITTMKDRGTI
+418 K
-431 DRAAIGEVSSTASR
+431 AS
-445 NVKETDSDYK
+445 DSDYK
-455 ASDIGRHVDYL
+455 PSDVGRHVDYL

-486 YVAGVMSELGLAP
+486 YVAGYMSELGLAP
-499 AGTDTFASL
+499 AGTDTFSSL
-508 LDKVSSPAGV
+508 LAKIKTSDSPSRIDSAGL
-518 ANAPA
+518 
-523 PGDSDDGFGKYFHPF
+523 DDFGKYFYPF
-538 PYNAGVELRDAN
+538 PYTAGVELA
-550 SLGSGEQTWKLDQDW
+550 GSNALMSTGKEWKLDEDW
-565 RPLAFSKSGE
+565 RPLAFSKSGQVE
-575 VAPTGVVFAGYGIV
+575 PSGVVFAGYGIV
-589 APADGEQKE
+589 APADGDQKE

-605 DVENKWVMVLRQM
+605 DVENKWVMVLRQL
-618 PSDVTPERRQQLARY
+618 PSDVTPERRQHLARY

-678 IAAVSISD
+678 IAAISISD
-686 ELAEKWFEKSEDK
+686 AAALEWFSKSEDK
-699 LADLQSELDR
+699 LEDLQAELDR
-709 GELMMGF
+709 GEMMMGF
-716 ELPEVEVA
+716 ELPEVQVSA
-724 ANIDV
+724 SIQV

-743 RASDDPS
+743 RASDNLDQAAKS
-750 VASKTLMIVGAHI
+750 VIIVGAHI
-763 DHLGAGGNSSSLAKE
+763 DHLGAGGNSSSLARDE
-778 EEKNGVHRGAD
+778 ERNGIHRGAD

-810 SGKLKLKHDV
+810 AGKLQLKHDI
-820 LFAAWSGEELGL
+820 LFAAWSGEEMGL
-832 LGSAYFADHFRDVYP
+832 LGSAYFADHFHEIYP
-847 QLSEGLGADGKLYP
+847 DLPKPEANKLYP
-861 VVIANLNLDMVGRL
+861 TVAACVNLDMDGRL

-888 FWKGEIEKRNAVVGL
+888 YWKGEIEKRNAVVGL
-903 PITLQSDSYLPTDAS
+903 PITLQADSYLPTDAS
-918 TFYLKGIPIL
+918 TFFLKGVPIL

-947 LNYDGA
+947 LNYEGA
-953 AQIAKLMGLIARSL
+953 AQIAKLMGFITRAL
-967 GSSEEVPEYTEQRA
+967 GTSESAPEYTEQKA
-981 PEDQGVRAAMTAYL
+981 PENQGARAAMTAYL

-1060 VVKRGS
+1060 VVKRGT
-1066 ETLRMKVT
+1066 ETHRFKVT
-1074 PQSRQ
+1074 PLSRQ

>member
-1 MRLTKIK
+1 MKNRSLFASVLASLCLVHLGWIEK
-8 LPHIDSNAS
+8 LS
-17 EVTRAVYRKLLRP
+17 
-30 ALQAP
+30 
-35 TTLRHPGWL
+35 
-44 TLLSLTLLS
+44 
-53 GGAALF
+53 
-59 TGEQSIY
+59 
-66 AQEDSVNSEGVYLSS
+66 AQETEATFVSG
-81 VRQLTFEGS
+81 VRQLTFEGA

-100 GKQMVFQSER
+100 GQQMVFQSER
-110 EAGNPF
+110 QPGNPF

-121 LDRETGDVERVSPGH
+121 LDRESGDVERVSPGH

-156 QFDPQAQS
+156 QFDPEAKS
-164 KQTSELE
+164 KQQSELD

-192 EWNRKTGAYKK
+192 EWNRKTGSYKQ
-203 LTEAMGY
+203 LTQAMGY
-210 DAEASYSPDGKL
+210 DAEASYSPDGKW
-222 IAFSSNREAFSKPLT
+222 IAFSSNRAAYEKPLSPR
-237 ERQKTLFE
+237 EKTLFE

-257 NSDGSDVRR
+257 DSDGTNVRKI
-266 VTDVYGYDG
+266 TDVFGYDG
-275 GPFFSPDGKRLCWR
+275 GPFFSPDGKRICWR
-289 RFSEDGATAEIYS
+289 RFSEDGATAEIFS
-302 ANIDGSDA
+302 ANVDGSDP
-310 KQITKLGA
+310 KQITRLGA
-318 MSWAPYFHPTGDYLI
+318 MSWAPFFHPSGDYMI

-345 LYLVDA
+345 LYIVDA
-351 AGTREP
+351 AGTKEP
-357 VRVTSTDG
+357 VRITSTDG

-376 SDLAW
+376 SELAW

-392 IFLGKWNDKAARKA
+392 IFIGKWNDSAARKA
-406 LGIGESSEQNSG
+406 LGLEGDSAKPTS
-418 SQSITTMKDRGTI
+418 D
-431 DRAAIGEVSSTASR
+431 ALGEVSGLAML
-445 NVKETDSDYK
+445 NAKANDNDYK
-455 ASDIGRHVDYL
+455 PSDVGRHVDYL

-486 YVAGVMSELGLAP
+486 YVASYMSQLGLAP
-499 AGTDTFASL
+499 AGTDTFSSLIDKVKPATSQKVDVASL
-508 LDKVSSPAGV
+508 DE
-518 ANAPA
+518 
-523 PGDSDDGFGKYFHPF
+523 FGKYFYPF
-538 PYNAGVELRDAN
+538 PYTAGVELT
-550 SLGSGEQTWKLDQDW
+550 GSNKLVSGSKEWTLDQDW
-565 RPLAFSKSGE
+565 RPLAFSKSNE
-575 VAPTGVVFAGYGIV
+575 IEPTAVVFAGYGIV
-589 APADGEQKE
+589 APADGDQKE

-605 DVENKWVMVLRQM
+605 DVENKWVMVLRQL
-618 PSDVTPERRQQLARY
+618 PSDVSPERRQHLARY

-678 IAAVSISD
+678 IAAISVSD
-686 ELAEKWFEKSEDK
+686 ALALEWFAKSEDK
-699 LADLQSELDR
+699 LEDLQAELDK
-709 GELMMGF
+709 GEMMMGF
-716 ELPEVEVA
+716 ELPEVSVWA
-724 ANIDV
+724 SIQV

-743 RASDDPS
+743 RASEDPNQAAKS
-750 VASKTLMIVGAHI
+750 VIIVGAHI
-763 DHLGAGGNSSSLAKE
+763 DHLGAGGNSSSLARDE
-778 EEKNGVHRGAD
+778 ERNGIHRGAD

-810 SGKLKLKHDV
+810 AGKLQLKHDI
-820 LFAAWSGEELGL
+820 LFAAWSGEEMGL
-832 LGSAYFADHFRDVYP
+832 LGSAYFADHFHEIYP
-847 QLSEGLGADGKLYP
+847 NLDKPEGNKLYP
-861 VVIANLNLDMVGRL
+861 TVAACVNLDMVGRL

-888 FWKGEIEKRNAVVGL
+888 YWKGEIEKRNAVVGL
-903 PITLQSDSYLPTDAS
+903 PITLQADSYLPTDAS
-918 TFYLKGIPIL
+918 TFFLKGVPIL

-953 AQIAKLMGLIARSL
+953 AQIAKLMGLVTRALATTQGI
-967 GSSEEVPEYTEQRA
+967 PEYTEQKA
-981 PEDQGVRAAMTAYL
+981 PENQGTRAAMTAYL

-1008 VLLSGVSKDGPAAK
+1008 VLLSGVSKDGPAAQ

-1066 ETLRMKVT
+1066 QTHRFKVT

>member
-1 MRLTKIK
+1 MRLTKIN
-8 LPHIDSNAS
+8 LPHLDSNAS
-17 EVTRAVYRKLLRP
+17 EVTRAS
-30 ALQAP
+30 
-35 TTLRHPGWL
+35 LRHPGLL
-44 TLLSLTLLS
+44 TLMSLTLLS
-53 GGAALF
+53 TGAALLN
-59 TGEQSIY
+59 GERAIY
-66 AQEDSVNSEGVYLSS
+66 AQEESVNTEGVYLSG

-156 QFDPQAQS
+156 QFDPQSQS

-266 VTDVYGYDG
+266 ITDVYGYDG

-302 ANIDGSDA
+302 ANVDGSDA

-318 MSWAPYFHPTGDYLI
+318 MSWAPYFHPSGDYLI

-351 AGTREP
+351 AGAKEP

-365 FDGLPVFTPDG
+365 FDGLPVFTPEG
-376 SDLAW
+376 SEMAW

-392 IFLGKWNDKAARKA
+392 IFLGKWNDEAARKA
-406 LGIGESSEQNSG
+406 LGIEKSSSQNSG
-418 SQSITTMKDRGTI
+418 SRSATAMNDRGTI
-431 DRAAIGEVSSTASR
+431 DRAAIGEASNTASK

-508 LDKVSSPAGV
+508 LDKVSTPARA
-518 ANAPA
+518 ANGTAQD
-523 PGDSDDGFGKYFHPF
+523 DSDDGFGKYFHPF
-538 PYNAGVELRDAN
+538 PYNAGVELRDGN
-550 SLGSGEQTWKLDQDW
+550 KLGSGEQTWKLDQDW

-589 APADGEQKE
+589 APADGEQ
-598 YDSYVHL
+598 
-605 DVENKWVMVLRQM
+605 WVMVLRQM

-686 ELAEKWFEKSEDK
+686 ELAEKWFEKNEDK

-716 ELPEVEVA
+716 ELPEVEVG

-729 QPIKRTGTNVLGIL
+729 QPIKRTGTNALGIL
-743 RASDDPS
+743 RASDDPN

-763 DHLGAGGNSSSLAKE
+763 DHLGSGGNSSSLAKE
-778 EEKNGVHRGAD
+778 EEKSGVHRGAD

-810 SGKLKLKHDV
+810 SGKLKLKHDI

-832 LGSAYFADHFRDVYP
+832 LGSAYFADHFREVYP
-847 QLSEGLGADGKLYP
+847 NLSEGIGADGKLYP

-1008 VLLSGVSKDGPAAK
+1008 VLLSGVSKDGPAAT

>member
-1 MRLTKIK
+1 
-8 LPHIDSNAS
+8 
-17 EVTRAVYRKLLRP
+17 
-30 ALQAP
+30 
-35 TTLRHPGWL
+35 
-44 TLLSLTLLS
+44 
-53 GGAALF
+53 
-59 TGEQSIY
+59 
-66 AQEDSVNSEGVYLSS
+66 
-81 VRQLTFEGS
+81 
-90 RAGEG
+90 
-95 YFSRD
+95 
-100 GKQMVFQSER
+100 MVFQSER

-121 LDRETGDVERVSPGH
+121 MDRESGDVERVSPGH

-156 QFDPQAQS
+156 QFDPESKAKQQA
-164 KQTSELE
+164 ELD

-185 DPQFELV
+185 DPEFELV
-192 EWNRKTGAYKK
+192 EWNRKSGTYKK
-203 LTEAMGY
+203 LTEALGY

-222 IAFSSNREAFSKPLT
+222 IAFSSNRQAYSKPLS
-237 ERQKTLFE
+237 EREQTLFG

-257 NSDGSDVRR
+257 NSDGTNVRR
-266 VTDVYGYDG
+266 ITDVFGYDG

-310 KQITKLGA
+310 KQLTRLGA
-318 MSWAPYFHPTGDYLI
+318 MSWAPYFHPTGDYMI

-345 LYLVDA
+345 LYIVDA
-351 AGTREP
+351 AGTKEP

-376 SDLAW
+376 SELAW
-381 TSNRTADKKSQ
+381 TSNRTAEKKSQ
-392 IFLGKWNDKAARKA
+392 IFIGTWNDAQARKSLGLGKTTGTLDADA
-406 LGIGESSEQNSG
+406 LGQ
-418 SQSITTMKDRGTI
+418 
-431 DRAAIGEVSSTASR
+431 VSSLASE
-445 NVKETDSDYK
+445 NAKANDNDYK
-455 ASDIGRHVDYL
+455 ASDVGRHVDYL

-486 YVAGVMSELGLAP
+486 YVASYMSELGLAP
-499 AGTDTFASL
+499 AGTDTFSML
-508 LDKVSSPAGV
+508 LEKTKLLEKTNLNQNTDSPS
-518 ANAPA
+518 APNL
-523 PGDSDDGFGKYFHPF
+523 DEFGKYFFPF
-538 PYNAGVELRDAN
+538 PYTAGVELAGN
-550 SLGSGEQTWKLDQDW
+550 NTLKSAEVSWNLDEDW

-575 VAPTGVVFAGYGIV
+575 VEPTGVVFAGYGIV
-589 APADGEQKE
+589 APADENQKE

-618 PSDVTPERRQQLARY
+618 PSDVTPERRQHLARY
-633 SSLRF
+633 SSLRY

-678 IAAVSISD
+678 IAAMSITD
-686 ELAEKWFEKSEDK
+686 ALALEWFAKSEDK
-699 LADLQSELDR
+699 LEDLQTELDK
-709 GELMMGF
+709 GEMMMGF
-716 ELPEVEVA
+716 ELPDVQVA
-724 ANIDV
+724 SSIQV
-729 QPIKRTGTNVLGIL
+729 QPIKRTGSNVLGIL
-743 RASDDPS
+743 RASDDPNQSAES
-750 VASKTLMIVGAHI
+750 VIIVGAHI
-763 DHLGAGGNSSSLAKE
+763 DHLGAGGNSSSLARDE
-778 EEKNGVHRGAD
+778 ERSGIHRGAD

-810 SGKLKLKHDV
+810 AGKLALKHDI
-820 LFAAWSGEELGL
+820 LFAAWSGEEMGL
-832 LGSAYFADHFRDVYP
+832 LGSAYFADHFHEIYP
-847 QLSEGLGADGKLYP
+847 NLQKPEGNKLYP
-861 VVIANLNLDMVGRL
+861 TVAACVNLDMVGRL

-888 FWKGEIEKRNAVVGL
+888 YWKGEIEKRNAVVGL
-903 PITLQSDSYLPTDAS
+903 PITLQADSYLPTDAS
-918 TFYLKGIPIL
+918 TFFLKGVPIL

-947 LNYDGA
+947 LNYEGA
-953 AQIAKLMGLIARSL
+953 AKIAKLVGLITRAL
-967 GSSEEVPEYTEQRA
+967 GTTPNAPEYTEQKA
-981 PEDQGVRAAMTAYL
+981 PENQGARAAMTAYL

-1022 AGVKAKDIVIE
+1022 AGVLAKDVVIE

-1060 VVKRGS
+1060 VVKRGAQ
-1066 ETLRMKVT
+1066 THRYKVT

>member
-1 MRLTKIK
+1 MTQR
-8 LPHIDSNAS
+8 
-17 EVTRAVYRKLLRP
+17 
-30 ALQAP
+30 
-35 TTLRHPGWL
+35 TTLAS
-44 TLLSLTLLS
+44 LLATSCLAIFSDLS
-53 GGAALF
+53 ILP
-59 TGEQSIY
+59 SSM
-66 AQEDSVNSEGVYLSS
+66 AQDTEANYVSGI
-81 VRQLTFEGS
+81 RQLTFEGT

-110 EAGNPF
+110 EPGNPF

-121 LDRETGDVERVSPGH
+121 LDRESGDVERVSPGY

-156 QFDPQAQS
+156 QFDPEVKNKQQA
-164 KQTSELE
+164 ELD

-185 DPQFELV
+185 DPKFELV
-192 EWNRKTGAYKK
+192 EWNRRNGSYKK

-222 IAFSSNREAFSKPLT
+222 IAFSSNRTAYSKPLSDR
-237 ERQKTLFE
+237 EKTLFE

-257 NSDGSDVRR
+257 NSDGTNIRKI
-266 VTDVYGYDG
+266 TDVFGYDG
-275 GPFFSPDGKRLCWR
+275 GPFFSPDGKRICWR

-302 ANIDGSDA
+302 ANLDGSDP
-310 KQITKLGA
+310 KQVTRLGA
-318 MSWAPYFHPTGDYLI
+318 MSWAPYFHPSGDYMI

-345 LYLVDA
+345 LYIVDA
-351 AGTREP
+351 AGTKEP
-357 VRVTSTDG
+357 VRITSTDG
-365 FDGLPVFTPDG
+365 FDGLPVFSPDG
-376 SDLAW
+376 SELAW
-381 TSNRTADKKSQ
+381 TSNRTSDKKSQ
-392 IFLGKWNDKAARKA
+392 IFIAKWNDSAARKA
-406 LGIGESSEQNSG
+406 LGLEGNSAKP
-418 SQSITTMKDRGTI
+418 SVD
-431 DRAAIGEVSSTASR
+431 AFGEVSSLAMQ
-445 NVKETDSDYK
+445 NAKANDNDYK
-455 ASDIGRHVDYL
+455 PSDVGRHVDYL

-486 YVAGVMSELGLAP
+486 YVASYMSELGLAP
-499 AGTDTFASL
+499 AGTDTFSGLMEKIKAAA
-508 LDKVSSPAGV
+508 PQG

-523 PGDSDDGFGKYFHPF
+523 SRVDAASLDEFGKYFYPF
-538 PYNAGVELRDAN
+538 PYTAGVEMA
-550 SLGSGEQTWKLDQDW
+550 GSNTLVSAGKEWKLDEDW
-565 RPLAFSKSGE
+565 RPLAFSKSGPLE
-575 VAPTGVVFAGYGIV
+575 TTGVVFAGYGIV
-589 APADGEQKE
+589 APADGDQKE

-605 DVENKWVMVLRQM
+605 DVENKWVMVLRQL
-618 PSDVTPERRQQLARY
+618 PSDVSPERRQQLARY

-678 IAAVSISD
+678 IAAISVSD
-686 ELAEKWFEKSEDK
+686 AVALEWFAESEDK
-699 LADLQSELDR
+699 LEDLQSELDK
-709 GELMMGF
+709 GEMMMGF
-716 ELPEVEVA
+716 ELPEVQVTSS
-724 ANIDV
+724 IQV

-743 RASDDPS
+743 RASDDPNQAAKS
-750 VASKTLMIVGAHI
+750 VIIVGAHI
-763 DHLGAGGNSSSLAKE
+763 DHLGAGGSSSSLARDE
-778 EEKNGVHRGAD
+778 ERTGIHRGAD

-810 SGKLKLKHDV
+810 AGKLQLKHDI

-832 LGSAYFADHFRDVYP
+832 LGSAYFADHFHEIYP
-847 QLSEGLGADGKLYP
+847 SLDKPEGDKLYP
-861 VVIANLNLDMVGRL
+861 TVAACVNLDMVGRL

-888 FWKGEIEKRNAVVGL
+888 YWKGEIEKRNAVVGL
-903 PITLQSDSYLPTDAS
+903 PITLQADSYLPTDAS
-918 TFYLKGIPIL
+918 TFFLKGVPIL

-953 AQIAKLMGLIARSL
+953 AQIAKLMGLITRAL
-967 GSSEEVPEYTEQRA
+967 GTSESVPEYSEQKA
-981 PEDQGVRAAMTAYL
+981 PEGQGARAAMTAYL

-1022 AGVKAKDIVIE
+1022 SGVKAKDIVIE

-1066 ETLRMKVT
+1066 ETHRFKVT

>member
-1 MRLTKIK
+1 MKNRSLFASVLASLCLVHLGWIEK
-8 LPHIDSNAS
+8 LS
-17 EVTRAVYRKLLRP
+17 
-30 ALQAP
+30 
-35 TTLRHPGWL
+35 
-44 TLLSLTLLS
+44 
-53 GGAALF
+53 
-59 TGEQSIY
+59 
-66 AQEDSVNSEGVYLSS
+66 AQETEATFVSG
-81 VRQLTFEGS
+81 VRQLTFEGA

-100 GKQMVFQSER
+100 GQQMVFQSER
-110 EAGNPF
+110 QPGNPF

-121 LDRETGDVERVSPGH
+121 LDRESGDVERVSPGH

-156 QFDPQAQS
+156 QFDPEAKS
-164 KQTSELE
+164 KQQSELD

-192 EWNRKTGAYKK
+192 EWNRKTGSYKQ
-203 LTEAMGY
+203 LTQAMGY
-210 DAEASYSPDGKL
+210 DAEASYSPDGKW
-222 IAFSSNREAFSKPLT
+222 IAFSSNRAAYEKPLT
-237 ERQKTLFE
+237 PREKTLFE

-257 NSDGSDVRR
+257 DSDGTNVRKI
-266 VTDVYGYDG
+266 TDVFGYDG
-275 GPFFSPDGKRLCWR
+275 GPFFSPDGKRICWR

-302 ANIDGSDA
+302 ANVDGSDP
-310 KQITKLGA
+310 KQITRLGA
-318 MSWAPYFHPTGDYLI
+318 MSWAPFFHPSGDYMI

-345 LYLVDA
+345 LYIVDA
-351 AGTREP
+351 AGTKDP
-357 VRVTSTDG
+357 VRITSTDG

-376 SDLAW
+376 SELAW

-392 IFLGKWNDKAARKA
+392 IFIGKWNDSAARKA
-406 LGIGESSEQNSG
+406 LGLEGDPAKPTSDG
-418 SQSITTMKDRGTI
+418 L
-431 DRAAIGEVSSTASR
+431 GEVSGLAML
-445 NVKETDSDYK
+445 NAKANDNDYK
-455 ASDIGRHVDYL
+455 PSDVGRHVDYL

-486 YVAGVMSELGLAP
+486 YVASYMSQLGLAP
-499 AGTDTFASL
+499 AGTDTFSSLMDKVKPATSQKVDVASL
-508 LDKVSSPAGV
+508 DE
-518 ANAPA
+518 
-523 PGDSDDGFGKYFHPF
+523 FGKYFYPF
-538 PYNAGVELRDAN
+538 PYTAGVELT
-550 SLGSGEQTWKLDQDW
+550 GSNKLVSGSKEWTLDQDW
-565 RPLAFSKSGE
+565 RPLAFSKSIE
-575 VAPTGVVFAGYGIV
+575 VEPTGVVFAGYGIV
-589 APADGEQKE
+589 APADGDQKE

-605 DVENKWVMVLRQM
+605 DVENKWVMVLRQL
-618 PSDVTPERRQQLARY
+618 PSDVSPERRQQLARY

-678 IAAVSISD
+678 IAAISVSD
-686 ELAEKWFEKSEDK
+686 ALALEWFAKSEDK
-699 LADLQSELDR
+699 LEDLQAELDK
-709 GELMMGF
+709 GEMMMGF
-716 ELPEVEVA
+716 ELPEVSVRA
-724 ANIDV
+724 SIQV

-743 RASDDPS
+743 RASEDPNQAAKS
-750 VASKTLMIVGAHI
+750 VIIVGAHI
-763 DHLGAGGNSSSLAKE
+763 DHLGAGGNSSSLARDE
-778 EEKNGVHRGAD
+778 ERNGIHRGAD

-810 SGKLKLKHDV
+810 AGKLQLKHDI
-820 LFAAWSGEELGL
+820 LFAAWSGEEMGL
-832 LGSAYFADHFRDVYP
+832 LGSAYFADHFHEIYP
-847 QLSEGLGADGKLYP
+847 NLDKPEGNKLYP
-861 VVIANLNLDMVGRL
+861 TVAACVNLDMVGRL

-888 FWKGEIEKRNAVVGL
+888 YWKGEIEKRNAVVGL
-903 PITLQSDSYLPTDAS
+903 PITLQADSYLPTDAS
-918 TFYLKGIPIL
+918 TFFLKGVPIL

-953 AQIAKLMGLIARSL
+953 AQIAKLMGLVTRAL
-967 GSSEEVPEYTEQRA
+967 GTTQSIPEYTEQKA
-981 PEDQGVRAAMTAYL
+981 PENQGTRAAMTAYL

-1008 VLLSGVSKDGPAAK
+1008 VLLSGVSKDGPAAQ

-1066 ETLRMKVT
+1066 QTHRFKVT

>member
-1 MRLTKIK
+1 MQTRSHLTSFAI
-8 LPHIDSNAS
+8 
-17 EVTRAVYRKLLRP
+17 
-30 ALQAP
+30 ALGLA
-35 TTLRHPGWL
+35 TCTVI
-44 TLLSLTLLS
+44 S
-53 GGAALF
+53 GVR
-59 TGEQSIY
+59 
-66 AQEDSVNSEGVYLSS
+66 AQETESTFVSGI
-81 VRQLTFEGS
+81 RQLTFEGT

-100 GKQMVFQSER
+100 GMQMVFQSER
-110 EAGNPF
+110 EPGNPF

-121 LDRETGDVERVSPGH
+121 LDRESGDVQRVSPGH
-136 GKTTCAWIHPDG
+136 GKTTCAWIHPEG
-148 DRVLFAST
+148 DKVLFAST
-156 QFDPQAQS
+156 QFDPEAKS
-164 KQTSELE
+164 KQQSELD

-192 EWNRKTGAYKK
+192 EWNRKTGQYKK

-222 IAFSSNREAFSKPLT
+222 IAFSSNRAAYNKPLSDR
-237 ERQKTLFE
+237 EKTLFE

-257 NSDGSDVRR
+257 NSDGTNVRKI
-266 VTDVYGYDG
+266 TDVFGYDG
-275 GPFFSPDGKRLCWR
+275 GPFFSPDGKRICWR

-302 ANIDGSDA
+302 ANVDGSDP
-310 KQITKLGA
+310 KQITRLGA
-318 MSWAPYFHPTGDYLI
+318 MSWAPYFHPSGDYMI

-345 LYLVDA
+345 LYIVDA
-351 AGTREP
+351 AGTKEP
-357 VRVTSTDG
+357 VRVTSTEG
-365 FDGLPVFTPDG
+365 FDGLPVFSPDG
-376 SDLAW
+376 SELSW

-392 IFLGKWNDKAARKA
+392 IFIAKWNDAAARKA
-406 LGIGESSEQNSG
+406 LGLDSAAPNSSTDAFGQ
-418 SQSITTMKDRGTI
+418 
-431 DRAAIGEVSSTASR
+431 VSSLAMQ
-445 NVKETDSDYK
+445 NAKANDNDYK
-455 ASDIGRHVDYL
+455 PSDVGRHVDYL

-486 YVAGVMSELGLAP
+486 YVASYMSQLGLAP
-499 AGTDTFASL
+499 AGTDSFSSL
-508 LDKVSSPAGV
+508 LDKVQAKSPQRVDA
-518 ANAPA
+518 ASL
-523 PGDSDDGFGKYFHPF
+523 DEFGKYFYPF
-538 PYNAGVELRDAN
+538 PYTAGVELA
-550 SLGSGEQTWKLDQDW
+550 GSNKLVSAGKEWKLDEDW
-565 RPLAFSKSGE
+565 RPLAFSNSSQLD
-575 VAPTGVVFAGYGIV
+575 PTGVVFAGYGIV

-618 PSDVTPERRQQLARY
+618 PSDVTPERRQHLARY

-678 IAAVSISD
+678 IAAISVSD
-686 ELAEKWFEKSEDK
+686 AVALEWFAKSEDK
-699 LADLQSELDR
+699 LEDLQTELDK
-709 GELMMGF
+709 GEMMMGF
-716 ELPEVEVA
+716 ELPEVQVSA
-724 ANIDV
+724 AIQV

-743 RASDDPS
+743 RASDDPNQAAKS
-750 VASKTLMIVGAHI
+750 VVIVGAHI
-763 DHLGAGGNSSSLAKE
+763 DHLGAGGNSSSLAGE
-778 EEKNGVHRGAD
+778 DERSGIHRGAD

-810 SGKLKLKHDV
+810 AGKLQLKHDI
-820 LFAAWSGEELGL
+820 LFAAWSGEEMGL
-832 LGSAYFADHFRDVYP
+832 LGSAYFADHFHEIYP
-847 QLSEGLGADGKLYP
+847 HLDKPEGNKLYP
-861 VVIANLNLDMVGRL
+861 TVVACVNLDMVGRL

-903 PITLQSDSYLPTDAS
+903 PITLQADSYLPTDAS
-918 TFYLKGIPIL
+918 TFFLKGVPIL

-947 LNYDGA
+947 LNYEGA
-953 AQIAKLMGLIARSL
+953 AQIAKLMGLITRAL
-967 GSSEEVPEYTEQRA
+967 GTSDNIPEYTEQKA
-981 PEDQGVRAAMTAYL
+981 PEGQGTRAAMTAFL

-1066 ETLRMKVT
+1066 ETHRLKVT